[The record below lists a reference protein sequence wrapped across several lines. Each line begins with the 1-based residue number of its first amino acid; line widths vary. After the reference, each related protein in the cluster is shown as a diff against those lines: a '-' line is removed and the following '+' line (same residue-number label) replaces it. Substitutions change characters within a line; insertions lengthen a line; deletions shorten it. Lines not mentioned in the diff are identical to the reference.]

1 MGAGKGDREGG
12 AVQVEGKPGV
22 LDAKRRN
29 DWRKAREPGKG
40 LCTWQPDGA
49 VMGREGLKP
58 HMAASVEKAR

>member
-49 VMGREGLKP
+49 VLWGERG
-58 HMAASVEKAR
+58 